1 MDDYS
6 IFDADLLNFKA
17 ELLESLKSRNA
28 KHQQKFGE
36 PMIDTTA
43 YPFRR
48 KPEELD
54 SDGESEDFDED
65 DYIWP
70 PVKAEE
76 KSDLILVLQDHRTV
90 TEIFGAESQEP

>member
-1 MDDYS
+1 
-6 IFDADLLNFKA
+6 
-17 ELLESLKSRNA
+17 
-28 KHQQKFGE
+28 
-36 PMIDTTA
+36 MIDTTA

-76 KSDLILVLQDHRTV
+76 KSDLILVL
-90 TEIFGAESQEP
+90 